1 VSKKLRDYS
10 EKFIHCNNYIVKWSR
25 KEFRMKAVLRKT
37 EAQEPFIF
45 RIVGSDEAIILKSE
59 NYKAKKS
66 AENGIASVLKNRL
79 EAKRYELKTAKN
91 GKFFF
96 NIKATNGQVVATSA
110 FYDSEVEREMMIK
123 ILQDENLSIT
133 TEDQTT

>member
-1 VSKKLRDYS
+1 
-10 EKFIHCNNYIVKWSR
+10 
-25 KEFRMKAVLRKT
+25 MKAVLRKT